1 MEIKF
6 ILKIVPQVFKMK
18 HQLLLVIFCFTFILQ
33 SCGQGAIKVISIDKK
48 GDFIIPPNIRSILT
62 CKGNLKSKYYDFVIR
77 INNLDSNYNQ
87 CLNNISK
94 ADICEG
100 EFLTISGEPTDNI
113 TPTEVKAPYCFIKS
127 NSTSIEIKIH
137 FHKIFHN
144 PTDSDIA
151 KACQQLSHELLTQ
164 ISQLETTHSWAPSIS
179 QNIIEKVF
187 ELIPI
192 AQEASLARY
201 IYVNNQSNSS
211 AFILLNPKLSLEL
224 DLTNKREVVVG
235 GTTEFKYQWT
245 GLTSFNF
252 KRDEDGK
259 VKQND
264 FAHFPNSSK
273 PNNLLIDNN
282 IYLIS
287 SFADIA
293 SSNQLKDKPY
303 VAYFQPTPKRN
314 NGPKSDQGPYFITDD
329 KELLIGNSFLVH
341 FTSAELSTLTFA
353 NLDFTKS
360 DTYTK
365 TIFGERN
372 SAKVFFTIFVNNSAY
387 QVQINSTLS
396 DLTWIPENAKIYRK
410 FGKLY
415 KPIKLYNNSADIKLL
430 PFDQIIFKP

>member
-1 MEIKF
+1 MEIKY
-6 ILKIVPQVFKMK
+6 LSTIVVQIFKMK
-18 HQLLLVIFCFTFILQ
+18 RHLLLFIFCSTFILQ
-33 SCGQGAIKVISIDKK
+33 SCGQRAIKIISIDKK

-62 CKGNLKSKYYDFVIR
+62 CKGNLRSKYYDFIIR
-77 INNLDSNYNQ
+77 INNLNLNYNQ
-87 CLNNISK
+87 CLKNISN
-94 ADICEG
+94 AEICEG
-100 EFLTISGEPTDNI
+100 ESLTISGEPADNI
-113 TPTEVKAPYCFIKS
+113 APTEAKAPYCYIKS

-144 PTDSDIA
+144 PTESDIA
-151 KACQQLSHELLTQ
+151 KACQQLSYELITQ

-192 AQEASLARY
+192 AEEASLARY
-201 IYVNNQSNSS
+201 IYVNNPSNSS
-211 AFILLNPKLSLEL
+211 SFILFNPKLSLEL

-235 GTTEFKYQWT
+235 GSTEFKYQWN

-252 KRDEDGK
+252 KRDENGK

-264 FAHFPNSSK
+264 FAHFPNTSK
-273 PNNLLIDNN
+273 PDNLLIDNN

-314 NGPKSDQGPYFITDD
+314 NGPKSDQGPYFISDD

-341 FTSAELSTLTFA
+341 LTSAELSTLTFA

-360 DTYTK
+360 DSFTK
-365 TIFGERN
+365 SIFGERN

-387 QVQINSTLS
+387 QVQINSRLS
-396 DLTWIPENAKIYRK
+396 DLTWIPENAKT
-410 FGKLY
+410 
-415 KPIKLYNNSADIKLL
+415 N
-430 PFDQIIFKP
+430 